1 MTNCRKERHER
12 VKSIWFDERVSKA
25 FS

>member
-1 MTNCRKERHER
+1 MTNDRKERHER
-12 VKSIWFDERVSKA
+12 VKSMLFDERVSKA

>member
-1 MTNCRKERHER
+1 ML
-12 VKSIWFDERVSKA
+12 FDERVSKA